1 MTESEELDLLGED
14 LVNSSLAEVTEN
26 LDRQIDVNENG
37 KRKRISFNVPP
48 VLVAPSEEVDEES
61 NTLEE
66 KTKDVVQKNKWF

>member
-26 LDRQIDVNENG
+26 LDRQIDVNDNG

-48 VLVAPSEEVDEES
+48 VLVAPSEEVDDEAS
-61 NTLEE
+61 TLEE
-66 KTKDVVQKNKWF
+66 KIKENVEKNN

>member
-48 VLVAPSEEVDEES
+48 VLVAPSEEIDEES
-61 NTLEE
+61 TALDE
-66 KTKDVVQKNKWF
+66 KLKDLTEKNK